1 MKYVEG
7 DLFWSRLGELMM
19 GVVHQRWNL
28 INIFMKSYFE
38 PYVVKMVT
46 LFEWLAEDVEKHFAE
61 LTESLKRLD
70 EAEYFQVYWSWLYK
84 KVSQYLVCSSKSTE
98 TLLAESYTY
107 FFATF
112 GYFEPSLTLFDA
124 QSLCH
129 LFDACTEGRNVQELL
144 VAAKLKEAV
153 IELYS
158 IVLKIRSALIC
169 NSEQAWKTYWQ
180 YVLF

>member
-19 GVVHQRWNL
+19 SVVHQRWNL

-112 GYFEPSLTLFDA
+112 GYFEPSHYLMP
-124 QSLCH
+124 SLSATC
-129 LFDACTEGRNVQELL
+129 LMLVQRAGMCRNCL
-144 VAAKLKEAV
+144 
-153 IELYS
+153 
-158 IVLKIRSALIC
+158 
-169 NSEQAWKTYWQ
+169 
-180 YVLF
+180 

>member
-1 MKYVEG
+1 
-7 DLFWSRLGELMM
+7 M
-19 GVVHQRWNL
+19 GVVHQRWIL